1 MAEQVVRGMMP
12 PVLKAVVNI
21 HESLETASEAI
32 EKEAKEM
39 EMKGFKRVYLEW
51 IKWWIIIKNERRK
64 RGLENSRCES
74 RFS

>member
-39 EMKGFKRVYLEW
+39 EMKGFKRVYLE
-51 IKWWIIIKNERRK
+51 
-64 RGLENSRCES
+64 
-74 RFS
+74 